1 MSDSTFFVSAAAVR
15 NLKHSA
21 QHRVSGVSSSHL
33 SEALASALGF
43 KTHAALR
50 AALAGRTT
58 VEVPKPSNARMVRR
72 LQELGYNAAWG
83 LRLVPEFEHS
93 YSPFRNFPLNKKR
106 SVRWTGWR
114 NLMVA
119 AINAGLEQRLFG
131 LEPSDNWWPGG
142 NPHSQ
147 LCKRHMYRFDLE
159 GGHAAVASVDAIS
172 GDELSINVVLD
183 PRHEG
188 IEPDRFNGL
197 RDGDAHAHAWM
208 ERRLGAWIQDGGEDF
223 SCKRAVQHWLA
234 QLKIDPMGYSDQGS
248 FFM

>member
-1 MSDSTFFVSAAAVR
+1 MSDSTFFVSKAALR

-21 QHRVSGVSSSHL
+21 QHRVSGVPSAHL

-43 KTHAALR
+43 RTYAALR
-50 AALAGRTT
+50 AALDGRVT

-72 LQELGYNAAWG
+72 LQELGYNAMPD

-93 YSPFRNFPLNKKR
+93 YSPFRNFPLSKKR
-106 SVRWTGWR
+106 SVRWMGWR

-147 LCKRHMYRFDLE
+147 LCKRHVYRVEIED
-159 GGHAAVASVDAIS
+159 GHTAVASVNAIS

-197 RDGDAHAHAWM
+197 RDGDAHAHAWV
-208 ERRLGAWIQDGGEDF
+208 ERRLGAWVQDGGEDF
-223 SCKRAVQHWLA
+223 SCKRAVQPWLA
-234 QLKIDPMGYSDQGS
+234 QLKIDTKGYSDQGS